1 MTFTADGFDWDSG
14 NREKCQHHGV
24 SIPEIEAV
32 FEDDP
37 LVAPDLKH
45 SHAEERLIAIGR
57 TYAGRYVYV
66 AFTLRTRDRGQLI
79 RPVSAR
85 YMHAKEIASHEKS
98 QEEESA

>member
-1 MTFTADGFDWDSG
+1 MTITADGFDWDSG
-14 NREKCQHHGV
+14 NRAKCQKHGV
-24 SIPEIEAV
+24 SILEIEHV

-45 SHAEERLIAIGR
+45 SRAEERLIAIGR
-57 TYAGRYVYV
+57 TRAGRYVYV
-66 AFTLRTRDRGQLI
+66 AFTLRTRDRQQLI

-85 YMHAKEIASHEKS
+85 YMHAKEIASYEEN